1 MFILDGSPMPRVHE
15 PIKMDL
21 QRFEEAKRRMLR
33 RLGHIEDLFT
43 DMERKDKVPARK
55 GRGRGKKSMADLFA
69 ELKVQMVMN
78 IYACSAER
86 AKEIIDGRA
95 LELLEL
101 ECETSIPL

>member
-1 MFILDGSPMPRVHE
+1 MNTDKNMN
-15 PIKMDL
+15 
-21 QRFEEAKRRMLR
+21 
-33 RLGHIEDLFT
+33 IEDLFT
-43 DMERKDKVPARK
+43 GMERKDKVPARK
-55 GRGRGKKSMADLFA
+55 GRGHGKKSMADLFT